1 MMRKGAPPGA
11 SPLNWK
17 RVRNLSPRASSP
29 RAPTE
34 CSPRNGVC
42 SPDNDQDD
50 SIRAGTA
57 WGGPLG
63 GSACDLASMGASRP
77 TSALSV
83 ASRAESRASE
93 DDEVSVL
100 SRNVSA
106 LSVEGPTA
114 TGRSSSKGSLL
125 SHSALSNFFQ
135 RSRPVSALQMSRSA
149 DLSAGLPPPAIS
161 PRTIGT
167 STGLTRARNAGR
179 SASTSAL
186 DGAADAPAT
195 EPYDDGQLPRF
206 ALPAAI
212 SARWGRKQPL
222 GTPPPSGLA
231 AQYQARCLA
240 PRRDGGPVRAA
251 PHESVAARRAAAG
264 HLFLPIATAP
274 PLAAIMDSPRLG
286 PLAERPPPPL

>member
-83 ASRAESRASE
+83 ASRASE

-106 LSVEGPTA
+106 LSVEG
-114 TGRSSSKGSLL
+114 TGAS
-125 SHSALSNFFQ
+125 
-135 RSRPVSALQMSRSA
+135 
-149 DLSAGLPPPAIS
+149 
-161 PRTIGT
+161 
-167 STGLTRARNAGR
+167 AGR
-179 SASTSAL
+179 S
-186 DGAADAPAT
+186 
-195 EPYDDGQLPRF
+195 
-206 ALPAAI
+206 
-212 SARWGRKQPL
+212 
-222 GTPPPSGLA
+222 
-231 AQYQARCLA
+231 C
-240 PRRDGGPVRAA
+240 
-251 PHESVAARRAAAG
+251 
-264 HLFLPIATAP
+264 
-274 PLAAIMDSPRLG
+274 
-286 PLAERPPPPL
+286 